1 MDPRSGEV
9 FGPLGDNEAG
19 EELTKEKLL
28 AEMGQIKDRSDKRL
42 TELQRAADHVEV
54 HGPLV
59 AVDGEVVQRL
69 RLGDR
74 ELRRRRRRGR

>member
-28 AEMGQIKDRSDKRL
+28 QSMAKMKDDSDDRL
-42 TELQRAADHVEV
+42 SELRRAAEHVEE

-59 AVDGEVVQRL
+59 AVDAAVVQRL

-74 ELRRRRRRGR
+74 ELRRRRQRR